1 MLAPEELLEPISPQT
16 PCGQDLT
23 YDPSFQL
30 LETELR
36 GKPETQF
43 SAAEEPVWP
52 TVYNHAVELFQRSK
66 DLRVGVALTLAALQI
81 DGLPGFRQG
90 LAVIHGLVDRYW
102 ETVYPLLDKEEDND
116 PLERI
121 NILSGLVTPI
131 GSFEDP
137 LRFLQRL
144 RKAPLCR
151 SSRLGSFNLAQI
163 SGDAP
168 EEGQPP
174 PPTAAQVQGAFRDT
188 DPALLGSIHSA
199 VTESIQTVKA
209 ISDTVERHVGSGFGI
224 DWAPLLSLLSQIEKN
239 VAPFGEVTSAPE
251 VANEEVTM
259 ANDLKLIPP
268 GTIRS
273 REDVVQMLDKICE
286 FYQRTE
292 PSSPVPML
300 LRRAQ
305 RLAGKDFIEI
315 VRDLSPDALN
325 ALKIIAGEELN

>member
-1 MLAPEELLEPISPQT
+1 MLAPEELLDPISPQT

-23 YDPSFQL
+23 YDASFQR

-66 DLRVGVALTLAALQI
+66 DLRVGVILTLAALQV

-102 ETVYPLLDKEEDND
+102 ETVYPLLDKEENND

-121 NILSGLVTPI
+121 NVLSSLVTPM

-137 LRFLQRL
+137 LRFLERL

-163 SGDAP
+163 SGDTP
-168 EEGQPP
+168 GEGQT
-174 PPTAAQVQGAFRDT
+174 PPTVAQVQGAFRDT
-188 DPALLGSIHSA
+188 DPALLGSIRTA
-199 VTESIQTVKA
+199 VTESIQAVKA
-209 ISDTVERHVGSGFGI
+209 IADTVERHVGSGFGI
-224 DWAPLLSLLSQIEKN
+224 DWAPLLAILSQIEKTC
-239 VAPFGEVTSAPE
+239 APFGGTPPVQEIGTEA
-251 VANEEVTM
+251 VAM
-259 ANDLKLIPP
+259 ANDLNLIPS

-292 PSSPVPML
+292 PSSPLPML

-305 RLAGKDFIEI
+305 RLAGKDFVEI